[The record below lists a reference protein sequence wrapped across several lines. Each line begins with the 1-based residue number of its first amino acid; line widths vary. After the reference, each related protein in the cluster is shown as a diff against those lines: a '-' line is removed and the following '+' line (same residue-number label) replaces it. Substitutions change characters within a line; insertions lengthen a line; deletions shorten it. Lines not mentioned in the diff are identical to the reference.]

1 MVMVK
6 KYNRYSLTYIRTYFI
21 IIGNFTADNT
31 PSYGEVSEMKID
43 FSASA
48 YIIILQ

>member
-1 MVMVK
+1 MVGK
-6 KYNRYSLTYIRTYFI
+6 KISNRYSLTYTYVYY
-21 IIGNFTADNT
+21 NFTADNT